1 MRSLVFGKRW
11 RKAGDGAS
19 GKNETDCSGKRRILR
34 KRVKRI
40 SEKAEAYCL
49 EKRIILRKRERR
61 ISGDGEADCLW
72 GRKNL
77 QKRERRI
84 SEDEEVDCLEKRN
97 GVTWERVHSGS
108 ENAAR
113 CICWRSALRQPSH
126 RTAFLA
132 SPFSFFSQ
140 GTIAFSVKRLSPP
153 LPARRTPSGGAVKRK
168 PPLAPS
174 LCGKFKRGL
183 CFILSLYIHP
193 LPFPKGKERAGAG
206 IQLEGVCMRNVRL
219 SGENSTPGHAKKR
232 AMVPSAANWR
242 GDPMLSPWQ
251 SISQSLSPS

>member
-11 RKAGDGAS
+11 RKAGEGTS

-34 KRVKRI
+34 KHVKRI
-40 SEKAEAYCL
+40 SMETEACCL
-49 EKRIILRKRERR
+49 EKRIILRKHERR
-61 ISGDGEADCLW
+61 ISGEKKADCI
-72 GRKNL
+72 
-77 QKRERRI
+77 RERKKLRKRVKRI
-84 SEDEEVDCLEKRN
+84 SMEAEADCLEKRN
-97 GVTWERVHSGS
+97 GVTWERVHSGA

-113 CICWRSALRQPSH
+113 CMCWRSALHQPSH

-132 SPFSFFSQ
+132 SPFSFLSQ
-140 GTIAFSVKRLSPP
+140 GAIAFSVKRLSPP

-183 CFILSLYIHP
+183 CFILSLCIHP

-206 IQLEGVCMRNVRL
+206 IQLEGACMRNVRL

>member
-61 ISGDGEADCLW
+61 ISGDGEADCL
-72 GRKNL
+72 
-77 QKRERRI
+77 
-84 SEDEEVDCLEKRN
+84 EKRN

-113 CICWRSALRQPSH
+113 CICWRSTLHRLAQRAASAIAPHCVSRLTLLLLFPRHHRLLRQAP
-126 RTAFLA
+126 
-132 SPFSFFSQ
+132 
-140 GTIAFSVKRLSPP
+140 LSS
-153 LPARRTPSGGAVKRK
+153 PARAPDTIGRGCKEE
-168 PPLAPS
+168 APS
-174 LCGKFKRGL
+174 CSFPVRKVQEGAL
-183 CFILSLYIHP
+183 LYPVTLH
-193 LPFPKGKERAGAG
+193 
-206 IQLEGVCMRNVRL
+206 
-219 SGENSTPGHAKKR
+219 S
-232 AMVPSAANWR
+232 SA
-242 GDPMLSPWQ
+242 
-251 SISQSLSPS
+251 SISQRKGAGWSGHSV

>member
-113 CICWRSALRQPSH
+113 CICWRSTLHRLAQRAASAIAPHCVSRLTLLLHVPRHHRLLRQAP
-126 RTAFLA
+126 
-132 SPFSFFSQ
+132 
-140 GTIAFSVKRLSPP
+140 LSS
-153 LPARRTPSGGAVKRK
+153 PARAPDTIGRGCKEE
-168 PPLAPS
+168 APS
-174 LCGKFKRGL
+174 CSFPVRKVQEGAL
-183 CFILSLYIHP
+183 LYPVTLH
-193 LPFPKGKERAGAG
+193 
-206 IQLEGVCMRNVRL
+206 
-219 SGENSTPGHAKKR
+219 S
-232 AMVPSAANWR
+232 SA
-242 GDPMLSPWQ
+242 
-251 SISQSLSPS
+251 SISQRKGAGWSGHSV

>member
-1 MRSLVFGKRW
+1 MRSLAFGKRW
-11 RKAGDGAS
+11 RKAGEGTF

-97 GVTWERVHSGS
+97 GVTWERHHSGAG
-108 ENAAR
+108 NAAR
-113 CICWRSALRQPSH
+113 CMCWRSTLHRLAQRAASAIAPHCVSRLTLLLLFPRHHRLLRQAP
-126 RTAFLA
+126 
-132 SPFSFFSQ
+132 
-140 GTIAFSVKRLSPP
+140 LSS
-153 LPARRTPSGGAVKRK
+153 PARAPDTIGRGCKEE
-168 PPLAPS
+168 APS
-174 LCGKFKRGL
+174 CSFPVWKVQEGALL
-183 CFILSLYIHP
+183 YPVTLHSSAHLSLR
-193 LPFPKGKERAGAG
+193 KGAG
-206 IQLEGVCMRNVRL
+206 W
-219 SGENSTPGHAKKR
+219 SGHS
-232 AMVPSAANWR
+232 V
-242 GDPMLSPWQ
+242 
-251 SISQSLSPS
+251 

>member
-113 CICWRSALRQPSH
+113 CICWRSTLHRLAQRAASAIAPHCVSRLTLLLHVPRRHRLLRQ
-126 RTAFLA
+126 A
-132 SPFSFFSQ
+132 S
-140 GTIAFSVKRLSPP
+140 LSS
-153 LPARRTPSGGAVKRK
+153 PARAPDTIGRGCKEE
-168 PPLAPS
+168 APS
-174 LCGKFKRGL
+174 CSFPVRKVQEGALL
-183 CFILSLYIHP
+183 YPVTLHSSAHLSLR
-193 LPFPKGKERAGAG
+193 KGAAW
-206 IQLEGVCMRNVRL
+206 
-219 SGENSTPGHAKKR
+219 SGHS
-232 AMVPSAANWR
+232 V
-242 GDPMLSPWQ
+242 
-251 SISQSLSPS
+251 

>member
-1 MRSLVFGKRW
+1 MRSLAFGKRW
-11 RKAGDGAS
+11 RKAGEGTF

-97 GVTWERVHSGS
+97 GVTWERYHSGS

-113 CICWRSALRQPSH
+113 CIGWRSTLHRPSH
-126 RTAFLA
+126 RTASAIAPHCVSRLTLLLHVPRRHRLLRQA
-132 SPFSFFSQ
+132 S
-140 GTIAFSVKRLSPP
+140 LSS
-153 LPARRTPSGGAVKRK
+153 PARAPDTIGRGCKEE
-168 PPLAPS
+168 APS
-174 LCGKFKRGL
+174 CSFPVWKVQEGALL
-183 CFILSLYIHP
+183 YPVTLHSSAHLSLR
-193 LPFPKGKERAGAG
+193 KGAG
-206 IQLEGVCMRNVRL
+206 W
-219 SGENSTPGHAKKR
+219 SGHS
-232 AMVPSAANWR
+232 V
-242 GDPMLSPWQ
+242 
-251 SISQSLSPS
+251 